1 MNSVGHFARDNT
13 QNVRSAVQLSS
24 SVSRLRV
31 SQVSVTSEI
40 PVRSRFQRLRNAVSS
55 PVPSKTCLVTLAV
68 ADLIGVLLAAG
79 AARWSLGLATPDSV
93 LATYWAMWPAFGCV
107 LVTNLLF
114 GMYSA
119 SIVDSVQELRRHALA
134 SCSLF
139 LVLICMVSIVPHD
152 LTLSRQLLTRGWL
165 ISLALVPATR
175 AIAKAYLSRFSW
187 WRQSAVVLVTG
198 NTGQRVVD
206 QTPNQQ
212 GVDIRPV
219 VIVNDTPVGRGVPVV
234 TRLDVAPVVVDQ
246 FGARCAIVA
255 IAGAPHQE
263 LISQLENQAR
273 TFTTLKVDPDPFDF
287 STIWVSPRGSG
298 DILAV
303 EVRPA
308 LLGSTA
314 QRLKRVSDIIG
325 VMLLGILAL
334 PLIALI
340 ALAIKLDSKGPVMY
354 GHRRSGQGGRAF
366 LAWKFR
372 SMVVNAD
379 TVLSDHLQRD
389 PKARDEWEAIQKLRN
404 DPRVTRIGR
413 LLRKSS
419 LDELPQLWNV
429 LVGEM
434 SLVGP
439 RPIVNAEKRHYRERL
454 SLYERVLPGLSGLW
468 QVSGR
473 NDTTYQERVEL
484 DSYYVRNW
492 SFWLD
497 ICILVRTIPAMLFGR
512 GAC

>member
-1 MNSVGHFARDNT
+1 MNSVGQFARDNT
-13 QNVRSAVQLSS
+13 QNMRSTVELAS
-24 SVSRLRV
+24 SVSRFRV
-31 SQVSVTSEI
+31 PQVSPTNEV
-40 PVRSRFQRLRNAVSS
+40 PVRSGFQRLRNSVAS
-55 PVPSKTCLVTLAV
+55 PIPSKPCLVVLAA
-68 ADLIGVLLAAG
+68 ADLIGVLLAAA
-79 AARWSLGLATPDSV
+79 AARWSLGLATSDF
-93 LATYWAMWPAFGCV
+93 ARTTYWAMWPLFGSV
-107 LVTNLLF
+107 IVTNLLF
-114 GMYSA
+114 GLYSV
-119 SIVDSVQELRRHALA
+119 SIVNSAQELRRYSLA

-139 LVLICMVSIVPHD
+139 LVLICMVSLVPHE

-175 AIAKAYLSRFSW
+175 ALAKICLSRFSW
-187 WRQSAVVLVTG
+187 WRQSAIVLVTG
-198 NTGQRVVD
+198 NTGQRIVNE
-206 QTPNQQ
+206 TPDQQ
-212 GVDIRPV
+212 GLNIRPV
-219 VIVNDTPVGRGVPVV
+219 VMVNDAPTGRGPVV
-234 TRLDVAPVVVDQ
+234 TRLDKAPVVVDQ

-255 IAGAPHQE
+255 IAGTPQKQ
-263 LISQLENQAR
+263 LISQLENQGH
-273 TFTTLKVDPDPFDF
+273 TFTTMKVVPDPFDL
-287 STIWVSPRGSG
+287 STIWVAARGSG

-308 LLGSTA
+308 LLGSIA

-340 ALAIKLDSKGPVMY
+340 AVAIKLDSKGPVIY
-354 GHRRSGQGGRAF
+354 GHRRSGRGGQAF

-379 TVLSDHLQRD
+379 TVLTDHLQRD
-389 PKARDEWEAIQKLRN
+389 AMARDEWESKQKLRN
-404 DPRVTRIGR
+404 DPRVTRLGR

-429 LVGEM
+429 LIGEM

-439 RPIVNAEKRHYRERL
+439 RPIVNAEKQRYRERI
-454 SLYERVLPGLSGLW
+454 SLYEHVLPGLSGLW

-473 NDTTYQERVEL
+473 NDTTYEERVEL

-497 ICILVRTIPAMLFGR
+497 VCILARTIPALLFGR

>member
-1 MNSVGHFARDNT
+1 MNSVGQFARDNT
-13 QNVRSAVQLSS
+13 QNVRSEVELSS

-31 SQVSVTSEI
+31 PQVSVTNEI
-40 PVRSRFQRLRNAVSS
+40 SVRSRFQPLRNSVASHI
-55 PVPSKTCLVTLAV
+55 PSKLCLLTLAA
-68 ADLIGVLLAAG
+68 ADLIGVLLAAIV
-79 AARWSLGLATPDSV
+79 ARWSLGLATSEFAVAP
-93 LATYWAMWPAFGCV
+93 YWAMWPALGCV
-107 LVTNLLF
+107 MVTNLLF

-119 SIVDSVQELRRHALA
+119 SIVNSVQELRRYALA

-139 LVLICMVSIVPHD
+139 LVLICMVSLVPHD
-152 LTLSRQLLTRGWL
+152 LTRSRQLLTSGWL

-175 AIAKAYLSRFSW
+175 ALAKVCLSRFSW
-187 WRQSAVVLVTG
+187 WRQSAIVLVTG
-198 NTGQRVVD
+198 NTGQRIID
-206 QTPNQQ
+206 QTPDQQ
-212 GVDIRPV
+212 ALDIRPV
-219 VIVNDTPVGRGVPVV
+219 VMVNDTPIGVGVPVV
-234 TRLDVAPVVVDQ
+234 TRLDMAPVVVDQ

-255 IAGAPHQE
+255 IAGMPQAQ
-263 LISQLENQAR
+263 LISQLENQAHA
-273 TFTTLKVDPDPFDF
+273 FTTMKVVPDPFDF
-287 STIWVSPRGSG
+287 STTWVSARSSG

-325 VMLLGILAL
+325 VILLGILAL

-340 ALAIKLDSKGPVMY
+340 ALAIKLDSKGPVIY
-354 GHRRSGQGGRAF
+354 GHRRSGRGGQAF

-372 SMVVNAD
+372 SMVVDAD
-379 TVLSDHLQRD
+379 TVLTDHLLRD
-389 PKARDEWEAIQKLRN
+389 PKAREEWESKQKLRD
-404 DPRVTRIGR
+404 DPRVTRVGR
-413 LLRKSS
+413 FLRKSS

-439 RPIVNAEKRHYRERL
+439 RPIVNAEKHRYRERI

-473 NDTTYQERVEL
+473 NDTTYEERVQL

-497 ICILVRTIPAMLFGR
+497 VCILARTIPALIFGR